1 MAIAWGRTKTWEE
14 TMKTQLNVTWYG
26 HSAFLLESP
35 AGTKVLI
42 DPWLE
47 NPKSPPNAVREV
59 GADLILVTHG
69 HNDHIGNTAQIAGR
83 TGAMVIA
90 IHEVAL
96 YLRRKGVAKIQ
107 GMNKGGSVEFSNIK
121 ITMVDAKHSGDID
134 VDDVPVAGGEA
145 AGYVIEF
152 ENGYKAYHAGDT
164 GPFLDMKLINELY
177 KPQLAMLPIGD
188 LFTMGPREAAYACK
202 LLKPKVVI
210 GMHYGTFPPL
220 TGTPEQL
227 KKYLPAP
234 MRKMV
239 RTLTPGVCFAL

>member
-1 MAIAWGRTKTWEE
+1 
-14 TMKTQLNVTWYG
+14 MKTQLKVTWYG

-35 AGTKVLI
+35 SGTKVLI

-59 GADLILVTHG
+59 RADLILVTHG
-69 HNDHIGNTAQIAGR
+69 HNDHIGNTVEISGR
-83 TGAMVIA
+83 TGATVIA

-96 YLRRKGVAKIQ
+96 YLGRKGVTKVQ
-107 GMNKGGSVEFSNIK
+107 GMNKGGSVELSNVR

-134 VDDVPVAGGEA
+134 VDEVPAAGGEA
-145 AGYVIEF
+145 AGYVVEF

-164 GPFLDMKLINELY
+164 GPFLDMKLINQLY
-177 KPQLAMLPIGD
+177 KPHLAILPIGD
-188 LFTMGPREAAYACK
+188 LFTMGPREAALACTFI
-202 LLKPKVVI
+202 KPKVII

-227 KKYLPAP
+227 KKHLPAE
-234 MRKMV
+234 MRRMV
-239 RTLTPGVCFAL
+239 RTLAPGISLSL